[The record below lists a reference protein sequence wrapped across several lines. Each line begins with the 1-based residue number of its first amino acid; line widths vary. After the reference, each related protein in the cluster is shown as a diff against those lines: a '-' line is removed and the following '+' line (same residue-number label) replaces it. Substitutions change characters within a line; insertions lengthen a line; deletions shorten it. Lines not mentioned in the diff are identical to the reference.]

1 LERERERERLK
12 QLERVDMGEGF
23 GCPLIKNGKE
33 RESEVMISSEI
44 ITENFHGRTNGLLN
58 H

>member
-1 LERERERERLK
+1 
-12 QLERVDMGEGF
+12 MGEGF